1 MDQVFNELSANGCY
15 DDIYSANDG
24 MESLVNLSRA
34 LSNIGFS
41 NKLCTVEDFRQ
52 LLLTDEYTIQN
63 WVTDRKVGADR
74 DLQRWLL
81 TSTTKSPYI
90 EALLEKEQ
98 RSHRVFEFKYD
109 EKQCYG
115 FGLAYLSDC
124 GAVSLNGDPRFSQP
138 EVAISFFEIGENYEV
153 NKSISV
159 NSIYSLEQ
167 LGDVKADLAK
177 RNIEKVKNGR
187 MLVKQMPVIFPYLV
201 VAGHAE
207 NQIES
212 LSGSEQYF
220 SDILRHFEVLNETMA
235 EWQGG
240 RFEPQGIEW
249 STESESTLNQFSKCR
264 TFFCKDDTVRLF
276 SLHSKIRGAN
286 QRIHF
291 YPITEHKL
299 VHIGYVGKHLPTSN
313 HRT

>member
-15 DDIYSANDG
+15 DDIYSANAG
-24 MESLVNLSRA
+24 MESLVNLSRE
-34 LSNIGFS
+34 LSKIGFS
-41 NKLCTVEDFRQ
+41 NKLRTVENFRQ
-52 LLLTDEYTIQN
+52 LLLAHEYTIQN
-63 WVTDRKVGADR
+63 WATDRTVGANR

-81 TSTTKSPYI
+81 TSTTKTPYI
-90 EALLEKEQ
+90 ETLLEEEQ
-98 RSHRVFEFKYD
+98 SHRVFEFKYD

-124 GAVSLNGDPRFSQP
+124 GAISLNGDPRFSQP
-138 EVAISFFEIGENYEV
+138 EVSISFLEIGNDYEV

-159 NSIYSLEQ
+159 TSIYNFEQ
-167 LGDVKADLAK
+167 LGDIKADLAK
-177 RNIEKVKNGR
+177 KNIEKIKNGK
-187 MLVKQMPVIFPYLV
+187 MLIKQIPVIFPFLE
-201 VAGHAE
+201 VARKAE
-207 NQIES
+207 SQIES

-220 SDILRHFEVLNETMA
+220 SDILRHFEILNETMA
-235 EWQGG
+235 EWHGG

-249 STESESTLNQFSKCR
+249 STESESTLNQFSECR
-264 TFFCKDDTVRLF
+264 TFCCKDSIVRVF

-291 YPITEHKL
+291 YPITERQL